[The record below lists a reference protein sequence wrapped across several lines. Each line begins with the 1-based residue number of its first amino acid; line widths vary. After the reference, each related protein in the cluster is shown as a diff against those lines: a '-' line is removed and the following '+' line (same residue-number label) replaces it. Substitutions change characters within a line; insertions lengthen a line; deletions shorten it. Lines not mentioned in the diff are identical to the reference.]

1 MIDQYGAHHP
11 TAWAHNVH
19 REVEA
24 LEAAGYRLTLKRTTT
39 ETGNRAMQLLIVRHK
54 GTNELAFSTVETTR
68 HACINAA
75 YWQLVV
81 LQGVDK

>member
-1 MIDQYGAHHP
+1 MIDQFGAHQP

-19 REVEA
+19 REVDA

-39 ETGNRAMQLLIVRHK
+39 EAGNRAAQLLIVRDTR
-54 GTNELAFSTVETTR
+54 TNELAFSTVKSTR

-81 LQGVDK
+81 MEGV

>member
-1 MIDQYGAHHP
+1 MIDQYGAHQP

-19 REVEA
+19 REVQA

-39 ETGNRAMQLLIVRHK
+39 EAGNRAMQLLIVRYA
-54 GTNELAFSTVETTR
+54 GTNEVAFTTIETTR

-75 YWQLVV
+75 YWELVV
-81 LQGVDK
+81 IQGLGK